1 VTAAVAARLCPE
13 DRQLERQYALVRGF
27 LELRQYRVTGQPANA
42 AEATVEESTAVKPP
56 SRIRV
61 LIVDDHPIVR
71 VGIAAII
78 EATRDMTVVAQA
90 GSGEE
95 AVDLYA
101 KHLPDITLMDLRLP
115 RMTGVETIRTVMAR
129 HRNARFV
136 VLTTYEGDEDIHQAL
151 EAGARSYLIKGMP
164 HDALVNAI
172 RRVHAGGR
180 FLPPPITRTLSNRLP
195 ESSLSSRERE
205 VLSLIVHGKS
215 NKEIAAE
222 LGIAES
228 TVKCHVSVILMRL
241 NANDRTQAVVT
252 ALQRGLIHL

>member
-1 VTAAVAARLCPE
+1 MKSR
-13 DRQLERQYALVRGF
+13 R
-27 LELRQYRVTGQPANA
+27 ANA
-42 AEATVEESTAVKPP
+42 AEGTMEEWTAPKEV

-78 EATRDMTVVAQA
+78 EATPDMTVVAQA

-95 AVDLYA
+95 AVELYG

-115 RMTGVETIRTVMAR
+115 GMTGVETIRTVMAR

-151 EAGARSYLIKGMP
+151 EAGARSYIVKGMP
-164 HDALVNAI
+164 HEALVNAI

-180 FLPPPITRTLSNRLP
+180 FLPPPVTRTLSSRLP
-195 ESSLSSRERE
+195 ESSLSTRERE
-205 VLSLIVHGKS
+205 VLSLIVRGKS

-241 NANDRTQAVVT
+241 DANDRTQAVVT